1 MLASSDNIKNFLAHI
16 AVHMKRPLG
25 WRLAAIVEP
34 SQSEANTLNMKSED
48 ICSVMQSYLVW
59 RRSSMLVSLPI
70 MFYATLSGFLEM
82 NRFREEEYDVLKEY
96 GLASVV
102 TFIYAVPSIADAV
115 LFLGAIGAHTRWH
128 EWHYTSRVLKYGWL
142 VSTLLPLIPV
152 FVPFGV
158 FVSKTYKDKVFE
170 ECRQGQGFFD
180 DYIVSSC
187 DDFFQGTISTLKM
200 TMAFYYGIKILP
212 LILTFPSSCVR
223 AALRIRGLIP
233 DSSFSSWMISIAAPF
248 QSMLILVSLIFLI
261 QMAGNV
267 CLVIA
272 ALLLCLS
279 PWMYV
284 IRLNLYV
291 SISSDEREKQIDKN
305 QNIMSC
311 MYYGAIILL
320 VVWAHTE
327 TLLGQPLI
335 GPHSEE
341 YTENPVMTYNYFF
354 QLVFESFGRLLLTTV
369 VFGDALL
376 CMTVKNFQHNQCR
389 IQHGA
394 TWQRVRETF
403 KSLEYITQPKQNNDE
418 ADTDTAEQAEH
429 PQALGNFQA

>member
-34 SQSEANTLNMKSED
+34 SQSEANTLNIKSED
-48 ICSVMQSYLVW
+48 ICNVMKSYLVW
-59 RRSSMLVSLPI
+59 RRSSMLVSLP
-70 MFYATLSGFLEM
+70 MMLYATLSGFLEM
-82 NRFREEEYDVLKEY
+82 NRFRDSEEYDVLKEN
-96 GLASVV
+96 GLASVLV
-102 TFIYAVPSIADAV
+102 IDAVPIIADAV
-115 LFLGAIGAHTRWH
+115 LFLGAIGALTRWH

-142 VSTLLPLIPV
+142 VSTLLPLMPV

-158 FVSKTYKDKVFE
+158 FVSKTYKDKVLE

-180 DYIVSSC
+180 DYTVSYC
-187 DDFFQGTISTLKM
+187 DDFFQETISVMKM

-279 PWMYV
+279 PWLYV

-291 SISSDEREKQIDKN
+291 SISSDEKEKQIDKN

-327 TLLGQPLI
+327 TLFGQPLI
-335 GPHSEE
+335 GLHSEE
-341 YTENPVMTYNYFF
+341 YTEKPVMTYNYFF
-354 QLVFESFGRLLLTTV
+354 QLVLFESFGRLLLTTV

-394 TWQRVRETF
+394 TWQRIQETF
-403 KSLEYITQPKQNNDE
+403 KSLEYITQTKQTNDE
-418 ADTDTAEQAEH
+418 ADTAEQVEH
-429 PQALGNFQA
+429 PQAEDSSQA